1 MSVSTIIYFP
11 VDNGGMT
18 LIKLNDA
25 GNTTILTDIYIR
37 DAADDE
43 SDETFDVSTAL
54 RKQLNQDQD
63 GNPYVDVFLLTHN
76 DDDHIKGIQNHFY
89 LGDPANYK
97 KPKIGEEPKIIM
109 KEIWCSS
116 RFWKRASDSNKLCD
130 DAKAFNKEM
139 KRRVMLFEANKSGV
153 QSAGNRALIIGKDPN
168 GKTDNIEQIVK
179 DIDTIFTKINGKE
192 LSHKLNIKVLGP
204 IPQQEGEIDED
215 YEKKN
220 RGSVILKISIFEGQY
235 TNEILVPG
243 DAEVFVW
250 ECLWEKF
257 NNNLSNLRYDVLSAP
272 HHCSWHSISNDS
284 QRNNDNPQI
293 SDSAKKSLSQ
303 AKEGAFVISS
313 SKAIKDDD
321 NDPPSYAAKKEYLT
335 IVNKD
340 HFLCTGEYLTSSNI
354 EPIVFNLTNAGP
366 QLKAKKSNSK
376 LTTAALS
383 ATGEAFP
390 HG

>member
-1 MSVSTIIYFP
+1 MSVSTITYFP

-25 GNTTILTDIYIR
+25 DNTTILTDMYIR
-37 DAADDE
+37 GAADDE
-43 SDETFDVSTAL
+43 NDETFDVSAAL
-54 RKQLNQDQD
+54 RKQLDQDQD
-63 GNPYVDVFLLTHN
+63 VNPYVDVFLLTHN

-89 LGDPANYK
+89 LGDPAEYE
-97 KPKIGEEPKIIM
+97 KPKSGEEPKIIM

-139 KRRVMLFEANKSGV
+139 KRRVKLFEANKSV

-179 DIDTIFTKINGKE
+179 DIDTTFTKINGKE
-192 LSHKLNIKVLGP
+192 LSHKVSVKVLGP
-204 IPQQEGEIDED
+204 IPQQEGEKDED

-220 RGSVILKISIFEGQY
+220 RGSVILQISIFEGQY
-235 TNEILVPG
+235 NNEILVTG

-257 NNNLSNLRYDVLSAP
+257 SNLLSNLRYDVLSAP

-284 QRNNDNPQI
+284 QSSNDDPQI

-303 AKEGAFVISS
+303 AKEGAFIIAS
-313 SKAIKDDD
+313 SKTIKNDD

-335 IVNKD
+335 IVSKD
-340 HFLCTGEYLTSSNI
+340 HFLCTEEYPSSLNI
-354 EPIVFNLTNAGP
+354 EPIVFNLTNVGP
-366 QLKAKKSNSK
+366 QLKAKKSNAK
-376 LTTAALS
+376 LTTAAIS